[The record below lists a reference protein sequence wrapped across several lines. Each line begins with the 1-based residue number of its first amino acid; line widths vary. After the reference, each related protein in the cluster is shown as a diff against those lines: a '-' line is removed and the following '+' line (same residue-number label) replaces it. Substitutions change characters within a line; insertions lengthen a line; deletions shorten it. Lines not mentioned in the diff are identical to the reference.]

1 MKLEE
6 EINRLFRTNAF
17 NITERKLH
25 QDALERQYP
34 QLKEIN
40 IPAVTSQNDIPNE
53 IQMRLI
59 QRQKVPRDARRMKFQ
74 RNKSEIRPFY
84 QKMNTSSAL
93 NSRSPMV
100 SLIFPSLKDKIRTF
114 EQESKKK
121 EAQRAAKE
129 EAQKK
134 TQDAKQLK
142 DEKVRIPD
150 EIKADDKKV
159 EKKV

>member
-121 EAQRAAKE
+121 EAQRATTSVYVRRRK
-129 EAQKK
+129 
-134 TQDAKQLK
+134 L
-142 DEKVRIPD
+142 EKM
-150 EIKADDKKV
+150 V
-159 EKKV
+159 ETETRKRNANHWNIWYLAIYLN